1 MAISSDLA
9 PKCEADDC
17 GYVQKARW
25 RHTHKVRGFTIP
37 PERDTPLPSTVV
49 WNIPVPLTLAV
60 LCCRRTWKSLLQI
73 ADLPVRQIPFHTRK
87 GSAVQCSRCN

>member
-9 PKCEADDC
+9 PKCEADGC

-25 RHTHKVRGFTIP
+25 RHTHKVRALLS
-37 PERDTPLPSTVV
+37 PERDTPPPSTGV

-60 LCCRRTWKSLLQI
+60 ICCRRTCKSWLQV
-73 ADLPVRQIPFHTRK
+73 AGLPVRQIPFHTQK
-87 GSAVQCSRCN
+87 G